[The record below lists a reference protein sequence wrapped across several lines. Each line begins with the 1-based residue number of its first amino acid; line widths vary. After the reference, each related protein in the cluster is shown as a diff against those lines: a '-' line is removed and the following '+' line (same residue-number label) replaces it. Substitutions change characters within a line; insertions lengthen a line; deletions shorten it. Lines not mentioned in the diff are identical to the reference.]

1 MTVTFA
7 SPAVRVWILAVALGS
22 FAAGTVV
29 GFVLPDLFAAERQLD
44 TPQEDAQ
51 YLTDKYGLSAEQHR
65 RLVMVFEEY
74 HRNDLNILR
83 SANPSQLHEDIR
95 AKRLL
100 NSRKADQ
107 RVRFVLDE
115 DQRSLYDRDESI
127 LKPGAS
133 GPSGSKSGGSR
144 SPGSRTENR

>member
-1 MTVTFA
+1 MTVSFA
-7 SPAVRVWILAVALGS
+7 GPALRVWIIGLALGS

-29 GFVLPDLFAAERQLD
+29 GVVVPEMFAAERRLE
-44 TPQEDAQ
+44 TPQEDVAK

-74 HRNDLNILR
+74 HRMDLNILR
-83 SANPSQLHEDIR
+83 DANPSQLHEDIR

-115 DQRSLYDRDESI
+115 TQRALYDRDETI
-127 LKPGAS
+127 LRPGAF
-133 GPSGSKSGGSR
+133 GSAGKQ
-144 SPGSRTENR
+144 ENR